1 MTSYVE
7 IDTIFGRIRSFP
19 EDVITKQLIAYG
31 AHTRPELALLLSMVD
46 PNDDVFDLG
55 GHIGTFAIP
64 LAKKIGPDGRIVV
77 VEALPETFAV
87 LSQNIDHTNVSE
99 WTTLVNAIIGPSQT
113 TYSVHYVKGNNGAN
127 FLMTNHGGESIEAP
141 ILTLEALCERYFFP
155 RILKI
160 DIEGYEVFALA
171 AAPALVDRHPIIYA
185 EVSEPQLQR
194 VGSTVQE
201 FDHLLRKNGYR
212 LFRNAGDR
220 NGPHDNFVMK
230 ELDSLQAGGPFFD
243 VLAVHRHD
251 PRIGR
256 LTSPLPTSDQNP
268 FSKAAGRVRQMR

>member
-7 IDTIFGRIRSFP
+7 IDTIFGRIQGFP
-19 EDVITKQLIAYG
+19 QDVITKQLIAYG
-31 AHTRPELALLLSMVD
+31 AHTRPELALLLTMVD
-46 PNDDVFDLG
+46 PKDDVFDLG
-55 GHIGTFAIP
+55 GHIGTFTIP

-77 VEALPETFAV
+77 VEALPETFSV
-87 LSQNIDHTNVSE
+87 LSLNIDHTNVSE
-99 WTTLVNAIIGPSQT
+99 WTTPVNAIIGPPRT
-113 TYSVHYVKGNNGAN
+113 TYSVYHVKENSGAD

-155 RILKI
+155 RIVKI
-160 DIEGYEVFALA
+160 DIEGYEVFALTS
-171 AAPALVDRHPIIYA
+171 APALIDRHPIIYA

-201 FDHLLRKNGYR
+201 FDYLLRKNGYR

-230 ELDSLQAGGPFFD
+230 ELESLLAGGPFFD
-243 VLAVHRHD
+243 VLAVHHDD

-256 LTSPLPTSDQNP
+256 LTSPLSTSD
-268 FSKAAGRVRQMR
+268 